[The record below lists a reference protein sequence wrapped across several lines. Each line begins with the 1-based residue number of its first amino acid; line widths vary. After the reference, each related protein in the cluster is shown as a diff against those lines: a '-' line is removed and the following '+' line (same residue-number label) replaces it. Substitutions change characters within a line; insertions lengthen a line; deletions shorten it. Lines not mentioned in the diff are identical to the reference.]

1 MRKSYFIIAETLIFA
16 STNIMKYDRNV
27 ITDSHNYSYLR
38 SFIMHKSAFQ
48 KNGRFPN
55 THIEGNKALRGKKIY
70 CARTEDRLQY
80 EHKNLFERL
89 KE

>member
-48 KNGRFPN
+48 KER
-55 THIEGNKALRGKKIY
+55 TLSQHSYLREQSVTGK
-70 CARTEDRLQY
+70 EDILR
-80 EHKNLFERL
+80 KDRRPFAIRA
-89 KE
+89 